1 MKSQF
6 SRLTASV
13 IRTSLVI
20 LLFLVTL
27 IFAIIQ
33 GGFLLWF
40 IFFML
45 VPFIL
50 YSLLV
55 FFTPLQNISLERMRT
70 DGRLEA
76 GDSLQLTMVLKRKS
90 RLPIFFLAIKEVAP
104 TGMFAHI
111 DERLIRKMVVVGL
124 KKEIKW
130 NYSIENLAR
139 GRHELQGVQIGIA
152 DLLGWVRKTNYIEA
166 SKVVIVYPK
175 IEPFFFERVISH
187 DHGQFGYTSKKKQQ
201 HSTMVASV
209 REYVPGDRMTWLH
222 WPSFAKTGNLYTKE
236 FEFQQSEDICVIF
249 DSAKG
254 TDFEGQVSFAASL
267 LTAALQQKE
276 QISFLGAGESA
287 YEIEE
292 FNSQADLEKVM
303 YYLATIEPN
312 TFDLRLYYEKNHMIA
327 DANALLLITSNLT
340 AEWIELL
347 GRAAKKGSEP
357 IIFVVRPSNYQTFV
371 EDEALERLA
380 QSKGIT
386 VRYTERGQFAS
397 IGGRS

>member
-1 MKSQF
+1 M
-6 SRLTASV
+6 R
-13 IRTSLVI
+13 ISLVI

-45 VPFIL
+45 VPFVL

-55 FFTPLQNISLERMRT
+55 FFTPLQNISLERT
-70 DGRLEA
+70 ITSGRLEE
-76 GDSLQLTMVLKRKS
+76 GDSLTLTMVLKRKS
-90 RLPIFFLAIKEVAP
+90 ALPILFLAIKEVEP
-104 TGMFAHI
+104 KGMFEYV
-111 DERLIRKMVVVGL
+111 DERLIRKIVVMGL
-124 KKEIKW
+124 KKEITWDYQIK
-130 NYSIENLAR
+130 NIAR
-139 GRHELQGVQIGIA
+139 GRHELQGIQIGIA
-152 DLLGWVRKTNYIEA
+152 DLLGWVRKTTYVKAPKAI
-166 SKVVIVYPK
+166 VVYPK
-175 IEPFFFERVISH
+175 VEPFFFERAISH

-209 REYVPGDRMTWLH
+209 REYVPGDRITWLH

-267 LTAALQQKE
+267 ITAALQQKE
-276 QISFLGAGESA
+276 QISFLGTGEKP

-292 FNSQADLEKVM
+292 FNSQADLEKTM
-303 YYLATIEPN
+303 YYLATIEP
-312 TFDLRLYYEKNHMIA
+312 TPFDMRMYYEKNHMIA

-347 GRAAKKGSEP
+347 GRSAKKGSEP
-357 IIFVVRPSNYQTFV
+357 VIFVVHPHNYRAFV

-380 QSKGIT
+380 QSKGIQI
-386 VRYTERGQFAS
+386 RYTERGQFAS
-397 IGGRS
+397 IGGIS